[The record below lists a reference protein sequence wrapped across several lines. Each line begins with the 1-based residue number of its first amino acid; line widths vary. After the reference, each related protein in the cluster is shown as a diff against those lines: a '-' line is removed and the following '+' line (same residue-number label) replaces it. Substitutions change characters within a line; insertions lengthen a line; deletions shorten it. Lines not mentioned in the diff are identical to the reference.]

1 MAIKKGYGEL
11 KCSPELNEVLDTL
24 WGHFQDKGFPLINK
38 AHDIR
43 LFVNEYWTLEKLQTR
58 VTCTIDNTP
67 VARMDFSKGI
77 LNMLLLTTL
86 EEFGFKYGKDLIFTG
101 SGNVKSQFKYT
112 EMCKDIAFAMGKDI
126 HEVRELVGK
135 IKECFT
141 QFSWVLDNKLLA
153 DISILDIFDLCDADE
168 TLKHWIL
175 DGPVEEGMSIEDVEN
190 KKRFCLEYLEN
201 VINEKDIQPLKSLLA
216 AGCGVRLP
224 QLIDCIFMIGS
235 RPDGDEVLPHIHK
248 ESWLRG
254 ISTRET
260 FYNEAYIS
268 RCATILTKLD
278 IKDPGSFQKM
288 VSYLNNPNYLNP
300 DKDYMCDT
308 QHYFEYYISNQAVLE
323 RLHDRYM
330 FTDDITKPVRLD
342 KKNIE
347 LIGTTV
353 RVRSPFY
360 CNSQVGVCKYCSG
373 EHMYA
378 DNVKGPLDSMS
389 NIGVIFVK
397 KYISPAGQD
406 FLSGKHNMV
415 TNIQGM
421 VFVHDACVQ
430 IDVKDTNSV
439 YSNGEISVCEEYIHT
454 DCLHE
459 NYRGILYYSKFNV
472 TINDTTHVVEN
483 NNKIFFDEDKGVY
496 KVVYGN
502 NRKSKAYIRI
512 KEIFSY
518 PNRFGNPIMELNN
531 ITNSPYIVGELLL
544 RNMIVTSGKTKDDKV
559 RPDWSKT
566 SEEIGPIEFI
576 GLTSAIIA
584 NRGVVNKFPFGYFGE
599 VISDPENYKPS
610 GEMPY
615 DVLYA
620 SRVSEEDCEI

>member
-1 MAIKKGYGEL
+1 MIKKQYREL
-11 KCSPELNEVLDTL
+11 ENSPHLTQVLENL
-24 WGHFQDKGFPLINK
+24 WKHFQEKGFPLISE
-38 AHDIR
+38 AHDVR
-43 LFVNEYWTLEKLQTR
+43 LFINEYWTLEKLQTR
-58 VTCTIDNTP
+58 VTCTINNTP
-67 VARMDFSKGI
+67 VARMDFSKAI

-86 EEFGFKYGKDLIFTG
+86 EEFDFKYGKELIFTG
-101 SGNVKSQFKYT
+101 SGNVKSQAKYT
-112 EMCKDIAFAMGKDI
+112 EMCKDIAFSMGKDI
-126 HEVRELVGK
+126 HTVRDLVGK

-175 DGPVEEGMSIEDVEN
+175 ECPVEDGMSIEDVE
-190 KKRFCLEYLEN
+190 KKKKYCLEYLEN
-201 VINEKDIQPLKSLLA
+201 IINEKDIQPLKSLLA

-254 ISTRET
+254 IETRET

-300 DKDYMCDT
+300 DKEYMCDT

-330 FTDDITKPVRLD
+330 FTNDITKPIRLD
-342 KKNIE
+342 KSNIE

-353 RVRSPFY
+353 KVRSPFY

-373 EHMYA
+373 EHTYE
-378 DNVKGPLDSMS
+378 DNVKGPMDSMS

-421 VFVHDACVQ
+421 VFIHSDRVIV
-430 IDVKDTNSV
+430 DVKDTDV
-439 YSNGEISVCEEYIHT
+439 LYANGVISVNEE
-454 DCLHE
+454 CLHNDCKEE
-459 NYRGILYYSKFNV
+459 NFRGRPYYSKFNV
-472 TINDTTHVVEN
+472 TINDTIFVVEN
-483 NNKIFFDEDKGVY
+483 NNKIYYDEDKEVY
-496 KVVYGN
+496 RVVYGN
-502 NRKSKAYIRI
+502 NRKSKVYIKI

-518 PNRFGNPIMELNN
+518 PNRFENPIMELNE
-531 ITNSPYIVGELLL
+531 ITNAPYIVGELLL
-544 RNMIVTSGKTKDDKV
+544 SNMIVTAGKTKDDKV

-576 GLTSAIIA
+576 GLPSAIIA

-599 VISDPENYKPS
+599 VVSDPENYKPV

-620 SRVSEEDCEI
+620 SRLSDEECEI